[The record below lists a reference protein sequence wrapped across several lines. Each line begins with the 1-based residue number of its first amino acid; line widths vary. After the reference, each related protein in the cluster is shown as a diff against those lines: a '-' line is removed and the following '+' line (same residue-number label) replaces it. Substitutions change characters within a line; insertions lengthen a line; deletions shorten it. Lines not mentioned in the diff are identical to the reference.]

1 MKYLKFTLLS
11 QLIIPGI
18 QRNSLIVIK
27 SLRADNHPAANKE
40 VILEIQIDSLKEHRA
55 HTNFPVTIPT
65 TKMNA
70 GICVTIKQR
79 KQH

>member
-27 SLRADNHPAANKE
+27 SLRADNHPAANE
-40 VILEIQIDSLKEHRA
+40 VILEIHIDSLKEHRA

-70 GICVTIKQR
+70 EIRVTIKQR